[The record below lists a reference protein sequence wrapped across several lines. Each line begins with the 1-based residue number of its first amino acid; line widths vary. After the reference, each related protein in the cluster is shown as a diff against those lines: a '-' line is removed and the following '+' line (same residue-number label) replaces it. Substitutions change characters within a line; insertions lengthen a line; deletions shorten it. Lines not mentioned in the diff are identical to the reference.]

1 MCPACSA
8 KRLHGPEDW
17 LQHPY
22 AGHGF
27 NGQAWTHPDLPT
39 SSAGAAS
46 LGKISG
52 EISGAAAPVGGQVKL

>member
-1 MCPACSA
+1 MCPACEN

-17 LQHPY
+17 AHHPY

-39 SSAGAAS
+39 SSAGAATS
-46 LGKISG
+46 ENSG
-52 EISGAAAPVGGQVKL
+52 EISGAAAPVGGKA